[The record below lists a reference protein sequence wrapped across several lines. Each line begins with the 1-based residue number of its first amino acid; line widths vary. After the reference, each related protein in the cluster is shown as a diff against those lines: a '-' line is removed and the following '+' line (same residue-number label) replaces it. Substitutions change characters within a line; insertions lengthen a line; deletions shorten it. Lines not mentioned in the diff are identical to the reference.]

1 MSKNKPQFPLYI
13 PSKGRADS
21 RLTAK
26 ALEEMGVFY
35 TIVVEEQEYDDYAK
49 VIDKK
54 KILILDKKYQ
64 DQYDTCDNLGNSKS
78 KGPGAARNFIWE
90 H

>member
-1 MSKNKPQFPLYI
+1 MSKKKPQFPLYI

-26 ALEEMGVFY
+26 ALEEMGLFY
-35 TIVVEEQEYDDYAK
+35 TIVVEEQEYDEYAK

-54 KILILDKKYQ
+54 KILILV
-64 DQYDTCDNLGNSKS
+64 NV
-78 KGPGAARNFIWE
+78 
-90 H
+90 

>member
-1 MSKNKPQFPLYI
+1 MNNPQFPLYI

-26 ALEEMGVFY
+26 ALDSMKVPY
-35 TIVVEEQEYDDYAK
+35 RLVVEEQEYKEYLEYVPK
-49 VIDKK
+49 ESLLV
-54 KILILDKKYQ
+54 LDKKFQ
-64 DQYDTCDNLGNSKS
+64 DEYDTCDDLGATRS

-90 H
+90 QI